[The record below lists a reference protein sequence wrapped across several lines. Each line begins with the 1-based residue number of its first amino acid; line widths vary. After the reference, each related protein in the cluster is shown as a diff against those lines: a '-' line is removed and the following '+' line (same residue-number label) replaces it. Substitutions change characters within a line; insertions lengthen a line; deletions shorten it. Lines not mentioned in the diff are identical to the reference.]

1 MDTNKNIPLLLD
13 VRGLV
18 KHFHLTRRQGWRMAR
33 ETVRAVDGIDL
44 TVGVAETV
52 GLVGE
57 SGCGKSTAGRA
68 ILRLLTPTAGQVHLA
83 GTDVLALKGEA
94 LRQIRRR
101 MNIVFQDPYAAL
113 DPRMM
118 IGDIVAEPL
127 HAHKMVTSRTQGLE
141 RAQALLQSVGLRSEF
156 ATRYPHEFS
165 GGQRQRIGIA
175 RALATDPQLLIL
187 DEPISALDISI
198 RAQILN
204 LLTDLQAERKLSYLF
219 IAHDLSVVRH
229 FCDRVAVMYL
239 GVIVEQGPSKQ
250 VFSAP
255 KHPYTQTAAGL
266 GPGGGTGP
274 ASGSPLIGR
283 RRAKPGRRAV
293 RLPFPHPLPAR
304 TGHLRPRSPAFT
316 RPGDRTRRRLP
327 FRHSRH
333 AADPADFLRTYPNRP
348 GTKNVPVSEALRA
361 KRPSDANTFAY
372 WGRL

>member
-1 MDTNKNIPLLLD
+1 MTQTTQNASSSLLD

-68 ILRLLTPTAGQVHLA
+68 ILRLITPTAGQVHLA
-83 GTDVLALKGEA
+83 GTDVLALQGEA

-141 RAQALLQSVGLRSEF
+141 RAHDLLQSVGLRSEF

-239 GVIVEQGPSKQ
+239 GVIVEQGPSSR
-250 VFSAP
+250 VFSQP
-255 KHPYTQTAAGL
+255 KHPYTQLLLASVPVAEPGL
-266 GPGGGTGP
+266 RQDRPLLEGDVPSP
-274 ASGSPLIGR
+274 VDVPSGCR
-283 RRAKPGRRAV
+283 
-293 RLPFPHPLPAR
+293 F
-304 TGHLRPRSPAFT
+304 
-316 RPGDRTRRRLP
+316 RTRCPLAQEICAREVPLLRDLGNG
-327 FRHSRH
+327 H
-333 AADPADFLRTYPNRP
+333 AAACH
-348 GTKNVPVSEALRA
+348 
-361 KRPSDANTFAY
+361 FATPDSIQT
-372 WGRL
+372 LPIT